1 MIKKKDHEELHSS
14 FGGKY
19 LKSWVYGGLDGVV
32 TTFAVVAGV
41 VGASL
46 SSAII
51 LILGFANLIA
61 DGISMAVGDYLST
74 KSQGEYYK
82 AEKGVEEN
90 ETKKNPREEI
100 TRMGLLLIKKGFN
113 RNDAKKISFLI
124 SKNKNYQADTMLHDE
139 LGLAYENVNPGK
151 NALSTFLAFLIFGML
166 PLIIFIIGTVFNITI
181 KNSFFWAS
189 ILSGVSIFLL
199 GVFKSK
205 ITNKNWFKSG
215 MITFLIGGI
224 AAVAAYFVGEILSK
238 II

>member
-1 MIKKKDHEELHSS
+1 
-14 FGGKY
+14 
-19 LKSWVYGGLDGVV
+19 
-32 TTFAVVAGV
+32 
-41 VGASL
+41 
-46 SSAII
+46 
-51 LILGFANLIA
+51 
-61 DGISMAVGDYLST
+61 
-74 KSQGEYYK
+74 
-82 AEKGVEEN
+82 
-90 ETKKNPREEI
+90 
-100 TRMGLLLIKKGFN
+100 MGLLLIKKGFN

-139 LGLAYENVNPGK
+139 LGLAYENINPGK
-151 NALSTFLAFLIFGML
+151 NVLSTFIAFLIFGML

-199 GVFKSK
+199 WVFKSK

-224 AAVAAYFVGEILSK
+224 AAVAAYFVGNILSK

>member
-1 MIKKKDHEELHSS
+1 MIKKKNHEELHSS

-139 LGLAYENVNPGK
+139 LGLAYENV
-151 NALSTFLAFLIFGML
+151 L